1 MHPAL
6 HPYQSAHQHAGRRAP
21 ASILGTL
28 VPLVPLAPLALLALL
43 TLLTLAALWTPN
55 ATAQVEP
62 ADPVAGSASAQ
73 GEAADPLTESAIA
86 QGEPAE
92 PVAGSAS
99 EAGGSSSSTTADS
112 LFIQVR
118 NVIEPSDGTTV
129 LHFHATERCA
139 DCILIET
146 YARDAIEEEFVSEL
160 EDGQLTF
167 RLINIDEP
175 RNAPLR
181 EYYDIDDTM
190 VVLTRWRDGQ
200 QLEWMALWE
209 VWDYVEDPLSMGL
222 YVTDEVFS
230 YLEKDEREREEAA
243 VSGHD

>member
-28 VPLVPLAPLALLALL
+28 VPLVPLALLALL
-43 TLLTLAALWTPN
+43 TVAALWTPN
-55 ATAQVEP
+55 ATAQGEA
-62 ADPVAGSASAQ
+62 ADPVTESASAQGEAADPVTGSASAQ
-73 GEAADPLTESAIA
+73 GEAADPV
-86 QGEPAE
+86 AE
-92 PVAGSAS
+92 SAS
-99 EAGGSSSSTTADS
+99 EVEGSRSSTTTDS
-112 LFIQVR
+112 LLIQVR
-118 NVIEPSDGTTV
+118 NVIEPIDGTTV

-243 VSGHD
+243 VWGKD

>member
-28 VPLVPLAPLALLALL
+28 VPLVPLALLALL
-43 TLLTLAALWTPN
+43 TVAALWTPN
-55 ATAQVEP
+55 ATAQGEA
-62 ADPVAGSASAQ
+62 ADPVTESASAQGEAADPVTGSASAQ
-73 GEAADPLTESAIA
+73 GEAADPV
-86 QGEPAE
+86 AE
-92 PVAGSAS
+92 SAS
-99 EAGGSSSSTTADS
+99 EVEGSRSSTTTDS
-112 LFIQVR
+112 LLIQVR
-118 NVIEPSDGTTV
+118 NVIEPIDGTTV

-243 VSGHD
+243 VSGKD